1 MIEVANLTE
10 DDLDALGFR
19 NAPAGIIILAN
30 RRIVSANA
38 EIEHIF
44 GWSRIDLE
52 GQSIRVLYPSSVDF
66 EKVGTRWLRWLQKA
80 GSYEDERFMQ
90 RRNGEIIW
98 VRARGRTLTPE
109 DPFQLTVWTL
119 EHLQDR
125 APAEA
130 SLTLRQR
137 EVARGMVNGYTS
149 KEIGL
154 AMGISPR
161 TVEVHRRSIKQKLGV
176 YKPAELAAKLLGASS
191 SEHLREK

>member
-1 MIEVANLTE
+1 MIEIANMTE
-10 DDLDALGFR
+10 QDLSVLGFR
-19 NAPAGIIILAN
+19 NAPAGIVVLAN

-66 EKVGTRWLRWLQKA
+66 EKVGTRWQRWLQKPD
-80 GSYEDERFMQ
+80 SYEDERFMQ

-125 APAEA
+125 APASA
-130 SLTLRQR
+130 ALTLRQR

-176 YKPAELAAKLLGASS
+176 HKPAELAAKLLGPSTP
-191 SEHLREK
+191 EPFGEK